1 MLDEYLAK
9 EVCMTTA
16 AGPGQT
22 PRPGDLGRRVAQ
34 RRRDLGLSR
43 EELADRAGMTAPY
56 VEYLEDRAAQVPF
69 ASTARLALALNTSV
83 DELLGGA
90 VELPPGQ
97 RGAGMEPTLETLTE
111 RECRRLLAAGG
122 VGRLVFI
129 ADRRPVALPVNYR
142 MLEGDV
148 VFRTGEDTSLT
159 AVSDAEP
166 VSFEV
171 DRVDEAMSEGWSVLV
186 TGRLRRVSPDE
197 FRRLENL
204 GIEPWAGGQRSVY
217 LRIEG
222 REVSGRRIRAST

>member
-1 MLDEYLAK
+1 M
-9 EVCMTTA
+9 TA
-16 AGPGQT
+16 ATGGQS
-22 PRPGDLGRRVAQ
+22 PVPGDLGRRVAH
-34 RRRDLGLSR
+34 RRRELGLTR
-43 EELADRAGMTAPY
+43 EQLAERAGMAAPY
-56 VEYLEDRAAQVPF
+56 VEYLEDQAAQVPF
-69 ASTARLALALNTSV
+69 ATTARLALALNTSV

-97 RGAGMEPTLETLTE
+97 RGAGVQPRLEALSE

-148 VFRTGEDTSLT
+148 VFRTAEETSLG

-171 DRVDEAMSEGWSVLV
+171 DRIDEAMSEGWSVLA

-197 FRRLENL
+197 IRRLEKL
-204 GIEPWAGGQRSVY
+204 GVEPWAGGARSVY
-217 LRIEG
+217 LRLEL
-222 REVSGRRIRAST
+222 REVSGRRIRAGT

>member
-1 MLDEYLAK
+1 MKTKGASI
-9 EVCMTTA
+9 MA
-16 AGPGQT
+16 ATGGDT
-22 PRPGDLGRRVAQ
+22 SVPGDLGRRVAH
-34 RRRDLGLSR
+34 RRRELGLSR
-43 EELADRAGMTAPY
+43 EQLAERAAMAPGY
-56 VEYLEDRAAQVPF
+56 VEYLEDQAAQVPF
-69 ASTARLALALNTSV
+69 AATARLALALNTSV

-97 RGAGMEPTLETLTE
+97 RGAGVQPRLEALNE

-129 ADRRPVALPVNYR
+129 VDRRPVALPVNYR

-148 VFRTGEDTSLT
+148 VFRTAEETTLG

-197 FRRLENL
+197 LRRLEKL
-204 GIEPWAGGQRSVY
+204 GVEPWAGGPRSVY
-217 LRIEG
+217 LRLEL
-222 REVSGRRIRAST
+222 REVSGRRIRAGP